1 MPSLNGQF
9 CVESEQALWGKL
21 TKRLKNADFPL
32 FFVLLVDANLIRI
45 MNIRPYLVFHCMNI
59 KTFEIVVKTCMP
71 GGIQTHSNNWIKTFS
86 FSKVEIIGMRNSTF
100 RLSAFFRGKWLR
112 DERNRASRKTGRLGL
127 SFIIK
132 QALLFY

>member
-1 MPSLNGQF
+1 MRIFLI
-9 CVESEQALWGKL
+9 
-21 TKRLKNADFPL
+21 

-45 MNIRPYLVFHCMNI
+45 MNIRPYLVFHCWNI

-112 DERNRASRKTGRLGL
+112 DERNRTSRKTGRLGL